1 MTRHPDVR
9 PAKRYDAFI
18 SYSRDPDGAIAREL
32 QYALQHVARGWLQR
46 RSMRVFLDKTAMPVG
61 GALWES
67 LQAALDDSRYLVLI
81 ASPASASRPW
91 VSREVAYWISDQA
104 RLDDLVIVLADGK
117 IRWDDQL
124 GDFDWSLPDNALPA
138 VLAGKFKE
146 TQVFADFRGIPA
158 KRGNE
163 EFKDGAVGIAA
174 KVLGVN
180 KDDLRSEDRR
190 QERRNRRIAA
200 AAITVIAVMLVTAV
214 FLGKTAL
221 DQGAGK
227 RAQAQLALS
236 RQLAASAIVEAPRD
250 LGLAALLAVE
260 SDQLSP
266 TAQARAALFA
276 VLTANPS
283 LRRVQPTPQPRQ
295 YDRVSDDGS
304 ELALAGYTDV
314 TIRSTATDQP
324 VGAPFVPGPSLPSQG
339 GMRYEGVIS
348 HDNRTL
354 AVFDPERGVIELW
367 GIARHRLLATAAD
380 PAAQPGYPEE
390 PDLVFSPDGRY
401 LLSTGWNGAFVFS
414 AATLSR
420 VAGPV
425 TLPGL
430 SKEVDVAAFSP
441 DGRYLLA
448 AGQPIGNASDYLF
461 STANWHVVSAF
472 PAPFPATVA
481 AAFSPDGRQLA
492 LDSNGA
498 TYIYRL
504 TGSPETA
511 HLKQLLV
518 GPVNQYTVAWN
529 PTGSLV
535 ASAGDAGTLLWNP
548 ATGALADT
556 LRLHPVGSRL
566 DQVTSLAFTR
576 NGDEVI
582 TSGADGL
589 VTWQPGGS
597 QLERQLP
604 VPAISQAVYSPDG
617 TRLAT
622 VQGSAVQL
630 RNAAT
635 GAPLGPLIQPGR
647 GTLSGVAFLGSTRLL
662 AIGAGIGTIVW
673 NLRQDRPQGPVLG
686 QSRLPVTGESASP
699 DGTYLAVS
707 DNYFVRVWEVGSR
720 RLVLTVQ
727 AAPLGATFSGLPEI
741 GPDGDTLAVP
751 AGNQVEVWD
760 IRQRRE
766 TVVIPTDGTVNSVA
780 FTSDG
785 AFLAVNT
792 DTPAVRLWN
801 LRTRQWASA
810 PMSNG
815 PLSGDSDGD
824 NPLSVDGDASL
835 AAAASGADDSVT
847 LWDTAADSQIGVL
860 TMPRADSA
868 PQNAVNSV
876 AFRPDG
882 RSLAV
887 TSSTGDLVLW
897 DMNPADWTADACALA
912 GGALTQ
918 AEWSQ
923 FVGPSEPYQ
932 SACG

>member
-1 MTRHPDVR
+1 MTRYPDKQ
-9 PAKRYDAFI
+9 PAKKYDAFI
-18 SYSRDPDGAIAREL
+18 SYSRDPDNAIAREL
-32 QYALQHVARGWLQR
+32 QYGLQHVARGWLQR
-46 RSMRVFLDKTAMPVG
+46 RSVRVFLDKTTMPAG
-61 GALWES
+61 GALWGG
-67 LQAALDDSRYLVLI
+67 LQAALDHSRYLVLI

-104 RLDDLVIVLADGK
+104 RLDNLVIVLADGR
-117 IRWDDQL
+117 IRWDDQF
-124 GDFDWSLPDNALPA
+124 GDFDWNSPDNALPA
-138 VLAGKFKE
+138 VLAGRFKE
-146 TQVFADFRGIPA
+146 TQIFADFRGIPA

-163 EFKDGAVGIAA
+163 QFKDGVVGIAA
-174 KVLGVN
+174 KMLGVD

-200 AAITVIAVMLVTAV
+200 TAVAVIALMLVTAV

-221 DQGAGK
+221 IQGAGK
-227 RAQAQLALS
+227 REQAQVALS
-236 RQLAASAIVEAPRD
+236 RQLAASATVEAPRD

-260 SDQLSP
+260 SDRLSP
-266 TAQARAALFA
+266 TAQARAALFT
-276 VLTANPS
+276 VLAANPS
-283 LRRVQPTPQPRQ
+283 LRRVQPMPQPRQ
-295 YDRVSDDGS
+295 DDQVSDDGS
-304 ELALAGYTDV
+304 ELAHGGYTGI
-314 TIRSTATDQP
+314 TIRSTATGQP
-324 VGAPFVPGPSLPSQG
+324 VGAQFVPGPSLTGYGSL
-339 GMRYEGVIS
+339 RYEGVIS
-348 HDNRTL
+348 HDDRTL
-354 AVFDPERGVIELW
+354 AVFDPVRGVIELW
-367 GIARHRLLATAAD
+367 DIARHRLLATAAD
-380 PAAQPGYPEE
+380 PAAQPGYPQE
-390 PDLVFSPDGRY
+390 PVLVFSPDGRY

-414 AATLSR
+414 AATLIR

-448 AGQPIGNASDYLF
+448 AGLPIGNASDYLF
-461 STANWHVVSAF
+461 STASWHAVSAF

-492 LDSNGA
+492 LDSNIA
-498 TYIYRL
+498 TYVYQL

-511 HLKQLLV
+511 HLRRVLA
-518 GPVNQYTVAWN
+518 GPVNQYAVAWN

-548 ATGALADT
+548 ATGALAGAF
-556 LRLHPVGSRL
+556 RLHPAVSRL

-576 NGDEVI
+576 TGDEMI
-582 TSGADGL
+582 ASGADGL

-597 QLERQLP
+597 RLERQLS
-604 VPAISQAVYSPDG
+604 VPAVSQAVYSPDDS
-617 TRLAT
+617 RLAT
-622 VQGSAVQL
+622 VQGAAVQL
-630 RNAAT
+630 RNAVT
-635 GAPLGPLIQPGR
+635 GAPLGPLIQPGH
-647 GTLSGVAFLGSTRLL
+647 GTLRGIAFLGSTGLL
-662 AIGAGIGTIVW
+662 AIGTDTGTIVW

-707 DNYFVRVWEVGSR
+707 DDYFVRVWAVGSR

-727 AAPLGATFSGLPEI
+727 AATLGATFSGPPEI

-751 AGNQVEVWD
+751 AGNQVELWN

-766 TVVIPTDGTVNSVA
+766 TTVIPADGVVNSVA
-780 FTSDG
+780 FTPDG

-815 PLSGDSDGD
+815 PLSGDSDGN

-835 AAAASGADDSVT
+835 AAAASGAVDSVT
-847 LWDTAADSQIGVL
+847 LWDTASGSQIGVL

-868 PQNAVNSV
+868 PQNAVTSV
-876 AFRPDG
+876 AFSPDG

-887 TSSTGDLVLW
+887 TSSTGDLALW
-897 DMNPADWTADACALA
+897 DVNPADWTADACALA
-912 GGALTQ
+912 GGTLTQ

-923 FVGPSEPYQ
+923 FIGPSEPYQ
-932 SACG
+932 PACG